1 MKRSHFCV
9 LLSLLF
15 GSASLSANDDLSIR
29 ERLLGAAF
37 LDNQSYDLLGKMT
50 NEYGPRLTGTR
61 SNELSMD
68 MLEKELELN
77 DITTRREA
85 FTIPGWV
92 RKNDE
97 AILLHPIKRKLRAIA
112 LGYVDSHPTF
122 EADIINIGKG
132 KDEDLPED
140 AKGKIGLVAPN
151 VRLSQA
157 EIQNL
162 SEKHGIK
169 GILLINRKN
178 GGQLLAR
185 TPNHAGLAAPIP
197 VYNITEEEGFW
208 LQRLI
213 QQGASPRIQLT
224 TRSYVK
230 EMTTANLVATL
241 PGKVE
246 KKIVVGAHFDSWDL
260 GQGAL
265 DNGLGVA
272 QAFDIIR
279 LLKNIH
285 PENYYTV
292 EVVWFNGEEW
302 GLFGS
307 RAYMEAHADDDIFV
321 MINMDMVG
329 NPIGANAMGFDS
341 LIPFLEKFSTNL
353 KAYEFA
359 KGVDNKPWL
368 GSDHHPFILKGIPA
382 ITLNAPIKP
391 EAVKFYHDFADTF
404 DKVDRIDLAK
414 SIGILTLLTYELA
427 NNETLELQQ
436 KTEKEVI
443 ELLRENKLEERMK
456 RSNAWPF
463 ETETD

>member
-1 MKRSHFCV
+1 MKRSLLYV
-9 LLSLLF
+9 LLSFIF
-15 GSASLSANDDLSIR
+15 GWANLSANDDSSIR

-37 LDNQSYDLLGKMT
+37 LDNQSYDLLAKMT
-50 NEYGPRLTGTR
+50 TEYGPRLTGTT

-68 MLEKELELN
+68 MLEKELQLN
-77 DITTRREA
+77 GITTHREP

-92 RKNDE
+92 RQNDE

-122 EADIINIGKG
+122 EADIIDIGKA

-140 AKGKIGLVAPN
+140 TTGKIGLVAPN
-151 VRLSQA
+151 VRLSQT
-157 EIQNL
+157 EIKNL
-162 SEKHGIK
+162 SETHGLK

-185 TPNHAGLAAPIP
+185 TPNHQGLPAPVP
-197 VYNITEEEGFW
+197 VYTITEEEGFW

-213 QQGASPRIQLT
+213 AQGVSPRIQLT
-224 TRSYVK
+224 TRSYMK

-246 KKIVVGAHFDSWDL
+246 KKVVVGAHFDSWDL

-279 LLKNIH
+279 LLNKIH
-285 PENYYTV
+285 PKNHYTL
-292 EVVWFNGEEW
+292 EVVWFNAEEW

-307 RAYMEAHADDDIFV
+307 RAYMEAHADDDIFA

-329 NPIGANAMGFDS
+329 DPIGANAMGFDS
-341 LIPFLEKFSTNL
+341 LLPFLETFSTNL
-353 KAYEFA
+353 KAYAFP
-359 KGVDNKPWL
+359 KGIDNKPWL
-368 GSDHHPFILKGIPA
+368 GSDHYPFILQGIPA

-391 EAVKFYHDFADTF
+391 ESVKFYHDFADTF
-404 DKVDRIDLAK
+404 EKVDALELAK
-414 SIGILTLLTYELA
+414 SVGILTLLTYELI
-427 NNETLELQQ
+427 NDTSLELPR
-436 KTEKEVI
+436 KNEEEVI
-443 ELLRENKLEERMK
+443 ELLRKNKLEERMK
-456 RSNAWPF
+456 RSNMWPF
-463 ETETD
+463 ETKTN